1 MGTIQTKQ
9 IRNIVLLGHSGS
21 GKTSL
26 TEAMLYITKTTDRL
40 GTVAAG
46 NTVSDYDP
54 EEARRGFSLQAS
66 IAPVMWNDVKINI
79 LDTPGYFDFEGE
91 VRQCIRVADAAV
103 ILVDGKSG
111 IQVGTELA
119 WKKAKEAHLPTAFF
133 INRFDDN
140 EARFRRVYD
149 ALRGEFGVEVCPL
162 QIPIIDEGEVIGFA
176 NLVEQKMYMFDG
188 ETGEYQ
194 ASDIPDKFHEYIEE
208 FRGML
213 FESIAQTSEELMN
226 KYFEG
231 DEITRE

>member
-111 IQVGTELA
+111 IQVGT
-119 WKKAKEAHLPTAFF
+119 
-133 INRFDDN
+133 
-140 EARFRRVYD
+140 
-149 ALRGEFGVEVCPL
+149 
-162 QIPIIDEGEVIGFA
+162 
-176 NLVEQKMYMFDG
+176 
-188 ETGEYQ
+188 
-194 ASDIPDKFHEYIEE
+194 
-208 FRGML
+208 
-213 FESIAQTSEELMN
+213 
-226 KYFEG
+226 
-231 DEITRE
+231 